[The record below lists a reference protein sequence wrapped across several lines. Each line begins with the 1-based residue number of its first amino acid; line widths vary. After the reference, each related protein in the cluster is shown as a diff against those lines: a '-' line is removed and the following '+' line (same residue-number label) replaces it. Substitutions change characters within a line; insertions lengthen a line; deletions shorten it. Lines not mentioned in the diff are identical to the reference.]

1 MTRKTKARIRAFLT
15 GSIPHIYIW
24 TSLYLFAGF
33 AKEVANFHN
42 FEFEAIQHAFEL
54 FTKV

>member
-1 MTRKTKARIRAFLT
+1 MTRKTKARIRAFLK

-24 TSLYLFAGF
+24 TFLYLFAGF